1 MDVVTLS
8 KEIDLIHLWPGRS
21 EWNSS
26 LIPLPF
32 FYRGVKV
39 HTLNLLFCELY
50 LVRFECF
57 MLLARIT

>member
-1 MDVVTLS
+1 MAIVTLS

-32 FYRGVKV
+32 F
-39 HTLNLLFCELY
+39 L
-50 LVRFECF
+50 
-57 MLLARIT
+57 